1 MTGSEQRRFP
11 RVTINRPVRIRTSSG
26 TVVQARA
33 VNISEE
39 GIGVFF
45 YAPAEIGATL
55 ELAFS
60 LPIRNRTI
68 EIRER
73 CTARFNYLSNQGYII
88 GFQFVELEAG
98 LRENLRDLVATKR
111 SLQD

>member
-1 MTGSEQRRFP
+1 MAGPEHRRFP
-11 RVTINRPVRIRTSSG
+11 RVTINRPVRIHTSSG
-26 TVVQARA
+26 SVVQARA

-39 GIGVFF
+39 GIAVFF

-55 ELAFS
+55 ELSFS
-60 LPIRNRTI
+60 LAIRSRTI
-68 EIRER
+68 EVRER
-73 CTARFNYLSNQGYII
+73 CVARFNYLSNEGYII